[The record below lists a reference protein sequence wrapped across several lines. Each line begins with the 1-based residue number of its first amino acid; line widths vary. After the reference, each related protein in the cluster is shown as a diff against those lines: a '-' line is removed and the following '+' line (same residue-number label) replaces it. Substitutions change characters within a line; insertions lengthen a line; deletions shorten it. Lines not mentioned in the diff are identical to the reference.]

1 MNTLGTSFKI
11 TTFGESHGNCIGVVI
26 DGCPAGLRINVDH
39 IQKELDRRRPGQ
51 SSVTTSRSETD
62 TLEILSGIFHGY
74 TTGSPICMIIPNKS
88 TDSSFYEE
96 NWMYPR
102 PGHADFTAYY
112 KYGGFNDNRG
122 GGMFSGRITA
132 SFVIAGAIAKQLLSE
147 SLNIK
152 ILAYTSSIGGIS
164 ISPTNLTEI
173 IGEVDQNIVRCPD
186 PVKAKEMINAIEK
199 AKQEGDSLGGA
210 IDCVAINTP
219 IGLGEPLFD
228 TLEGDLAKAIFSI
241 PAVKAIEFGAGTKFS
256 QMKGSEAND
265 QYLVANGIIKTS
277 SNNSGGIL
285 GGISNG
291 MPIIIKTTLKPTPSI
306 RKHQNTI
313 NIVNKNE
320 KDLSTQGRHDPCIV
334 PRAVPVI
341 EAVVAIVLADHA
353 IKAGFIKHVLE
364 KLE

>member
-1 MNTLGTSFKI
+1 MNTLGASFKV

-26 DGCPAGLRINVDH
+26 DGCPAGLRINIDD
-39 IQKELDRRRPGQ
+39 IQKELNRRRPGQ
-51 SSVTTSRSETD
+51 SSVTTSRNETD
-62 TLEILSGIFHGY
+62 TLQILSGVFQGY

-102 PGHADFTAYY
+102 PGHADFTAYN
-112 KYGGFNDNRG
+112 KYGGFNDYRG

-132 SFVIAGAIAKQLLSE
+132 SFVIAGAIAKQLLSKT
-147 SLNIK
+147 LKIK
-152 ILAYTSSIGGIS
+152 ILGYTSSIGGIS
-164 ISPTNLTEI
+164 ILSANLTEI
-173 IGEVDQNIVRCPD
+173 IDKIEQNIVRCPD
-186 PVKAKEMINAIEK
+186 PVKAKEMIEAIEK
-199 AKQEGDSLGGA
+199 AQQEGDSLGGA
-210 IDCVAINTP
+210 IDCVAINIP
-219 IGLGEPLFD
+219 IGLGEPIFD
-228 TLEGDLAKAIFSI
+228 TLEGDLAKAIFAV

-265 QYLVANGIIKTS
+265 QYLVIDGIIKTS

-313 NIVNKNE
+313 NMLNKNE
-320 KDLSTQGRHDPCIV
+320 KDLSIQGRHDPCIV
-334 PRAVPVI
+334 PRAIPVI

-353 IKAGFIKHVLE
+353 LRAGLIKHVLE
-364 KLE
+364 KSE